1 MTQQRICLCI
11 GKSHMKA
18 RRVKCLH
25 VLHTACLSCDLTII
39 VSIAIMS
46 PSLRSKDP
54 KPQAPKTHV
63 LKFEYDDDSSCAL
76 TVRVND
82 ARFHIVVDPKTLD
95 STGTENEDILEEY
108 LGRIASLRK
117 RDGRQEPS
125 HDRQDDSASVKRDSK
140 SETESPH
147 ANDSA
152 VDLSEDNKQL
162 PTPSETQRAQTGSAT
177 QGQDIEID
185 LQNWMLACFAEETE
199 KHTSMPAEDAKPT
212 TLNDWYNTPV
222 HFYELITEDS
232 TITPR
237 PLDETPR
244 LRKAVD
250 DLFPS
255 LPVPKALRSLGIPM
269 LPPSDIMVQ
278 STSSEPPPI
287 HPAFVT
293 YNGTTKL
300 STFNTNQFFKPVDPT
315 QPTPTLREIRLLH
328 TISKKN
334 LHSQIKCP
342 QLLGLVSAPHTQ
354 TSIMGLLLTAIPSA
368 TPLTIL
374 MDSEV
379 SLPKRQKWGRE
390 ASRIVSVLH
399 SHNIVWGD
407 AKGDNFMVDENDELW
422 IIDFGGSFT
431 EGWVEEKY
439 METEE
444 GDDMGVGKVR
454 EGLRDPDGFTFDPEE
469 EGIVEGKDGAQKKE
483 EAGQE
488 SLKQGTKRARE
499 DDQDEEK
506 DEEERRYDAP
516 KKSKR

>member
-1 MTQQRICLCI
+1 MFSC
-11 GKSHMKA
+11 
-18 RRVKCLH
+18 
-25 VLHTACLSCDLTII
+25 TAFFSCELVII
-39 VSIAIMS
+39 VSTAIMS

-63 LKFEYDDDSSCAL
+63 LNFEYEDDSSCAL

-82 ARFHIVVDPKTLD
+82 ARFHIVVDPRTLE
-95 STGTENEDILEEY
+95 STGTENEDTLEEY
-108 LGRIASLRK
+108 LGRIVSLRK

-125 HDRQDDSASVKRDSK
+125 HDRQNDSASIKQDLK
-140 SETESPH
+140 SENESPH

-152 VDLSEDNKQL
+152 VDLSEDNKQS
-162 PTPSETQRAQTGSAT
+162 PVPSETHQAQTSSAA
-177 QGQDIEID
+177 GNQDVELD

-199 KHTSMPAEDAKPT
+199 KHTSAPSEDPKPT
-212 TLNDWYNTPV
+212 TLEDWYNTPV
-222 HFYELITEDS
+222 HFYELIIEDS
-232 TITPR
+232 TIAPR
-237 PLDETPR
+237 PLDESPS
-244 LRKAVD
+244 LRKAID

-255 LPVPKALRSLGIPM
+255 LPIPKALRNLGIPM

-293 YNGTTKL
+293 YNDTTKL
-300 STFNTNQFFKPVDPT
+300 STSNTNQFFKPVDPT
-315 QPTPTLREIRLLH
+315 QPTPTHREIRLLH

-334 LHSQIKCP
+334 LHDQIKCP
-342 QLLGLVSAPHTQ
+342 QLLSLVSAPHYP

-379 SLPKRQKWGRE
+379 SLSKRQKWGRE

-483 EAGQE
+483 GDGEE
-488 SLKQGTKRARE
+488 SLKQGTKRAR
-499 DDQDEEK
+499 DDDPEEEEAE
-506 DEEERRYDAP
+506 EEERKHDTP
-516 KKSKR
+516 KKRKR